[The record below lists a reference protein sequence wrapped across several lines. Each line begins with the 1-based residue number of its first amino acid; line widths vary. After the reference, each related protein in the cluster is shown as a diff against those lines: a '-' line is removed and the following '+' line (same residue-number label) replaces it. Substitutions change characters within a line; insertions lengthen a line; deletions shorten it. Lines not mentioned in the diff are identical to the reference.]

1 MQALAVV
8 QPREPYLEAREKF
21 EGVVRYLQSQEACE
35 MRHSDLERVLDK
47 KGRDL
52 LRALLQDHLD
62 VRAPGESA
70 HPVRG
75 SDGIER
81 SRMQVHER
89 NLETVFGTVTAQRAG
104 YGREGT
110 ASLHPLDAQLNLPPD
125 RYSHE
130 LRRRVAEEAS
140 KSSFDETKESIQ
152 RHTGGKVPKRQIE
165 QLVARSAQ
173 DFDAFYERRQGGGDE
188 NTGSVMVLSVDGK
201 GVVMRTEDLRDATRK
216 AATAR
221 KHKLKTRLSKGEKR
235 NAKRMAT
242 VAAVYTIAPFVRKPE
257 DCISPK
263 TSLLAAER
271 ARPRPEHKR
280 VWASLEK
287 RPEQIIAQMFQEAE
301 RRDPEHHKTWAA
313 LVDGN
318 KTQIR
323 ILRNMARNKRMDLT
337 IIVDLIHVSEYL
349 WTAGRAFHPEGSE
362 ALEKWV
368 QQRLLETLRGNAGQV
383 AGGMRRSATLR
394 ALPSAQRKPV
404 DLCAH
409 YLRTYAPYLKYNLY
423 LAQGFPIATGLIEG
437 ACRHLVKDRMDV
449 TGARWS
455 LTGAEAILRLRA
467 LRSSQD
473 FDEYWMFHENSE
485 YERNHKNLYANGKVP
500 PTISRPLTHKRPHL
514 KLLKQIVYDEHSQPN
529 SAVFGHSKR
538 AAPK

>member
-1 MQALAVV
+1 MQALAMVC
-8 QPREPYLEAREKF
+8 PREPFAEARENF
-21 EGVVRYLQSQEACE
+21 EGIVSYLQSQEACA
-35 MRHSDLERVLDK
+35 MRHSDLERMLDR

-52 LRALLQDHLD
+52 LRTLLQDHLD
-62 VRAPGESA
+62 LRAPGKSLE
-70 HPVRG
+70 VVKG

-81 SRMQVHER
+81 SRMEMHKR
-89 NLETVFGTVTAQRAG
+89 DLETGFGTLSVQRAG
-104 YGREGT
+104 YGQEGT
-110 ASLHPLDAQLNLPPD
+110 ASLHPLDAELNLPPD

-173 DFDAFYERRQGGGDE
+173 DFDAFYERGQGSGDE

-221 KHKLKTRLSKGEKR
+221 KHKLKRRLSKGEKR

-242 VAAVYTIAPFVRKPE
+242 VAVVYTIAPFVRKPE
-257 DCISPK
+257 DCICAK
-263 TSLLAAER
+263 TSLLAPER
-271 ARPRPEHKR
+271 KRPRPEHKR

-287 RPEQIIAQMFQEAE
+287 SPDEIIEEVFQEAL
-301 RRDPEHHKTWAA
+301 RRDPQHHKAWVA

-323 ILRNMARNKRMDLT
+323 ILRKMARRKHLDLT
-337 IIVDLIHVSEYL
+337 IIVDVIHVAEYL
-349 WTAGRAFHPEGSE
+349 WSAGRAFHPEGSQE
-362 ALEKWV
+362 LEKWV
-368 QQRLLETLRGNAGQV
+368 EQRLLEILRGNAGFV

-394 ALPSAQRKPV
+394 GLATAQRKPV
-404 DLCAH
+404 DVCAH
-409 YLRTYAPYLKYNLY
+409 YLLTYAPYLKYNRY
-423 LAQGFPIATGLIEG
+423 LTQGLPIATGVIEG
-437 ACRHLVKDRMDV
+437 ACRHLVKDRMEV

-455 LTGAEAILRLRA
+455 LTGAEAVLRLRA

-473 FDEYWMFHENSE
+473 FDDYWIFHEDRE
-485 YERNHKNLYANGKVP
+485 YERNHKCLYANGKVP
-500 PTISRPLTHKRPHL
+500 PTISRRIIHKRPHL
-514 KLLKQIVYDEHSQPN
+514 R
-529 SAVFGHSKR
+529 AVK
-538 AAPK
+538 